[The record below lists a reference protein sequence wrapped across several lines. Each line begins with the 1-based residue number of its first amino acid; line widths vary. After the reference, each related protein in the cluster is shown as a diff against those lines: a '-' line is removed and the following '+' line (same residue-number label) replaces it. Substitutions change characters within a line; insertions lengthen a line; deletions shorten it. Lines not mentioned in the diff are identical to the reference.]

1 MNLSVAS
8 SIDAYNSLDLMT
20 NTLDAIA
27 APVYVKS
34 PDHKWLF
41 ANAACCKLLSISLEK
56 LAGHFDHEVL
66 AESDAALL
74 RSQDTSFF
82 THGTTTDQPIVINT
96 DTGQRHFLGERSLL
110 QTNQGPILINTLK
123 DISELVQIRHITSTL
138 QRQLEERNCDLE
150 RLSEFEATLKR
161 ITDRVRDSLDE
172 KQILQTAVQEITEA
186 LNVRGSNTSLYDLEQ
201 GTSTIYYEY
210 TTLPS
215 DRGRVSQM
223 EAFPEVYHQLLAG
236 QYFQFCSI
244 APNPVRGLVSMLAC
258 AIFDDRGVLGDLW
271 LINDKEHGFSE
282 YEIRLVQQVANH
294 CAIAIRQARLYQ
306 ESQSQVRELEQVNNL
321 KDDFLSTVSH
331 ELRTPVTSMRVA
343 LQLLGV
349 SLTQELDLEQE
360 LTKPDIEQSRIAR
373 YYRILKEEC
382 EREISLINDL
392 LDLQRLDVGNHEL
405 ALQAIQINEWL
416 PALVNSFQERATSRK
431 QQLNIYIAENSPVLQ
446 SDLSSL
452 DRIWAELLNNA
463 CKYTPPGGTITL
475 SVTPENEDCLR
486 FALTNTGVEIPQ
498 DELPRIFDKFYRV
511 PSADPW
517 KQGGTGLGLALVQ
530 KLVDHIDGVI
540 IVTSENNQTCFTIEL
555 PLSFTS

>member
-1 MNLSVAS
+1 W
-8 SIDAYNSLDLMT
+8 I
-20 NTLDAIA
+20 
-27 APVYVKS
+27 
-34 PDHKWLF
+34 F
-41 ANAACCKLLSISLEK
+41 ANKACCQLLEVCLDE
-56 LAGHFDHEVL
+56 LVGCLDHEVV
-66 AESDAALL
+66 AVIDTDLL
-74 RSQDTSFF
+74 QSQDDHFLST
-82 THGTTTDQPIVINT
+82 GTVTEQQPITIRTRQGLRQVWC
-96 DTGQRHFLGERSLL
+96 GRALY
-110 QTNQGPILINTLK
+110 QTEQGPLLINTLQ
-123 DISELVQIRHITSTL
+123 DVSELAQIRKTNGEL
-138 QRQLEERNCDLE
+138 RKKLDERNSALDQLT
-150 RLSEFEATLKR
+150 EFEATLKR

-172 KQILQTAVQEITEA
+172 KQILQTAVQELTEA

-223 EAFPEVYHQLLAG
+223 EAFPEVYHQLLEG

-258 AIFDDRGVLGDLW
+258 SIFDDRGVLGDLW
-271 LINDKEHGFSE
+271 LINDKDHGFSE
-282 YEIRLVQQVANH
+282 YEIRLVQQVANQ

-306 ESQSQVRELEQVNNL
+306 ESQTQVRELEQVNNL

-349 SLTQELDLEQE
+349 TLTQELGLEDE
-360 LTKPDIEQSRIAR
+360 LTKPGVEQGRIAR

-392 LDLQRLDVGNHEL
+392 LDLQRLDVGNHDL
-405 ALQAIQINEWL
+405 AVQIIQLPDWL
-416 PALVNSFQERATSRK
+416 PALVNSFQERANSR
-431 QQLNIYIAENSPVLQ
+431 QQKLTVMIAEELPTLQ

-463 CKYTPPGGTITL
+463 CKYTPPGGQITL
-475 SVTPENEDCLR
+475 SVVAVEGRLR
-486 FALTNTGVEIPQ
+486 FDLVNTGVEIPQ

-511 PSADPW
+511 PSSDPW

-530 KLVDHIDGVI
+530 KLVQHIDGVI
-540 IVTSENNQTCFTIEL
+540 NVTSGDDQTCFTIEL
-555 PLSFTS
+555 PSSIKE